1 MAEIAARESRKVDL
15 SMRLAQA
22 EAAVPTIDVPAVREK
37 ATARL
42 ENWRG
47 VLMGNTLQAR
57 LVLRKL
63 ITQPMTVDAEADRVV
78 LTGKAN

>member
-1 MAEIAARESRKVDL
+1 MAEIAARESRKLDL

-22 EAAVPTIDVPAVREK
+22 EAAIDAPAVREK